1 MAIIA
6 NIGRVIV
13 IGLEEKNLEKLRAG
27 EPFHQYLEDK
37 LGIPHDL
44 IIFYGKTM
52 DDLLKAAEKMSSP
65 DTIRIDHRNKRK
77 Q

>member
-1 MAIIA
+1 MAIVA

-44 IIFYGKTM
+44 VIFYGKTM
-52 DDLLKAAEKMSSP
+52 DDLIKTAEQMRGP
-65 DTIRIDHRNKRK
+65 GTVVTDHRNRRK
-77 Q
+77 S

>member
-6 NIGRVIV
+6 NMGRVIV
-13 IGLEEKNLEKLRAG
+13 IGLEEKNIEKLKRG

-37 LGIPHDL
+37 IGIPHD
-44 IIFYGKTM
+44 IVIFYGKDM
-52 DDLLKAAEKMSSP
+52 EALEKITKDMTGP
-65 DTIRIDHRNKRK
+65 NTIVKDHRSRRK

>member
-44 IIFYGKTM
+44 VIFYGKTM
-52 DDLLKAAEKMSSP
+52 DDLMKTAEGMSGP
-65 DTIRIDHRNKRK
+65 DTVRTDHRSRRK
-77 Q
+77 S